1 MATTANSTVKLTKYQ
16 NLQKTIASAEEK
28 FILKGVL
35 RCVTVIGLFH
45 LLHTFFL
52 FSSLSDDRS
61 EASSKTIPPHSAIQ
75 SLLFQ
80 MRLSSPVLKVVQ

>member
-45 LLHTFFL
+45 LLHTFFYSVVYL
-52 FSSLSDDRS
+52 TTGPKPLPKRFLHIVRS
-61 EASSKTIPPHSAIQ
+61 KASFFK
-75 SLLFQ
+75 
-80 MRLSSPVLKVVQ
+80 

>member
-45 LLHTFFL
+45 LLHIF
-52 FSSLSDDRS
+52 
-61 EASSKTIPPHSAIQ
+61 EE
-75 SLLFQ
+75 
-80 MRLSSPVLKVVQ
+80 